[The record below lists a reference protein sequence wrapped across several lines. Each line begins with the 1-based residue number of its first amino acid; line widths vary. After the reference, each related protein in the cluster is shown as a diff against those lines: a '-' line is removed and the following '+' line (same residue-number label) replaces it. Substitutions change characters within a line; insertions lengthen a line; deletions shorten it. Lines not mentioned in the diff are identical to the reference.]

1 VLACSDFIAIGIL
14 QGTRRAGLNVPHDL
28 SLVGFDDMPFAELVY
43 PPLTTVRKPIGAM
56 GRAAFEQLLALIN
69 RTGTEPHTKL
79 PVSLVI
85 RKSVRHLE

>member
-1 VLACSDFIAIGIL
+1 MLACSDFIAIGIL

-43 PPLTTVRKPIGAM
+43 PVRKSIGAM

-69 RTGTEPHTKL
+69 RTGTEPHT
-79 PVSLVI
+79 
-85 RKSVRHLE
+85 